1 MIQTQHNSPDVI
13 HTLYEEF
20 SFGDALTTKHLKFL
34 KAKQMDYLLDQG
46 EYNWVHSVFISFFS
60 LPHLGHFRSDSFGL
74 SIKKTYGLKRSHTN
88 SN

>member
-34 KAKQMDYLLDQG
+34 KAKQMDYLLETKVNTTG
-46 EYNWVHSVFISFFS
+46 FILSLFHFFPS
-60 LPHLGHFRSDSFGL
+60 L
-74 SIKKTYGLKRSHTN
+74 I
-88 SN
+88 